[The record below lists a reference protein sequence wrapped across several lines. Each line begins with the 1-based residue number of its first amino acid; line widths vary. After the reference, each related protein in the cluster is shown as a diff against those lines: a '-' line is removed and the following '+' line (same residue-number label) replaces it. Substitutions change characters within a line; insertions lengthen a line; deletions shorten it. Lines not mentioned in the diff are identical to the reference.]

1 MQVEHKLQLEYEKK
15 FYLLAQKLDKIVL
28 KSSKDSFIINN
39 QSLHLTRN
47 HPEYLD
53 FWKPVIYS
61 EKITRSM
68 LLKILLSLL
77 YSIFVAL
84 IILIRELL
92 AKNTL
97 ASIRYRLNSN
107 LEFVIISHFLGGD
120 NLSDDLYYGELFRE
134 LGKRD
139 IKFLKLTIPH
149 ASEKNKSK
157 VSELSNSI
165 TLDSSLPRTFIIKY
179 IFMNLIALLKI
190 LYFGFKAN
198 FNFYE
203 ILVIVLGQVNNFN
216 NVKFAYNVERAIIDC
231 KPNKLIMTFE
241 GNALERSIFYA
252 CHKNGV
258 ESIGFQHAPII
269 PSQYSIFRRLEPQLE
284 PDVILTSGE
293 YTKKI
298 FIDRLGASAR
308 CKVLGSSKNV
318 HAKIDLKEIVSK
330 KILKILLVP
339 DGNANSILKFL
350 ELGLFLGKRLPT
362 YEICIRA
369 HPLFISF
376 LKNEMVQNHSES
388 LLKYSNSLLD
398 LELANSKW
406 VIYENS
412 SVAIQAGFY
421 GCNLVYYANPLANID
436 PLFDLFENKFIVNSQ
451 EEIYAIVKNNS
462 DFNILRVEKVSR
474 FSANYFSQL
483 DISVLL

>member
-120 NLSDDLYYGELFRE
+120 NLSDDLYYGELFCE

-165 TLDSSLPRTFIIKY
+165 TLDSSLPKTFIIKY

-284 PDVILTSGE
+284 PDIILTSGE

-318 HAKIDLKEIVSK
+318 HTKIDLKEIVSR

-398 LELANSKW
+398 LELTNSKW

-483 DISVLL
+483 DVSVLL